1 MGNNTSSESNLIP
14 LKSNLTHLEDNS
26 NSSRQQQKTATL
38 SNQEPVF
45 TSKQVT
51 YRIPALIYISEDQTY
66 LAFAEKRKTKEDI
79 DADMLVMRRGSWK
92 DDKNE
97 VEWVSGHQL
106 LTSACLPNHRSMN
119 PCPVYEKDSKTLFL
133 FFVCVPNGVSE
144 YEQIRTNKSQ
154 GRLCYVTSKDAG
166 KTWSHT
172 TDLTAD
178 VIGEQV
184 KDWAPLAVGPGHGV
198 QMKSG
203 RLIIP
208 AYAYRYTGKPD
219 CTSCCCLSFCCFTPY
234 AFALYSDDKGRTW
247 KAGKQMDV
255 ESCECQMAEIIDDKG
270 TSTLYCNAR
279 TRLGYRMEAL
289 SYNSGEVFDNVLT
302 PNKLIETA
310 KGCQG
315 SVLSFVEQSSPLKT
329 WLLYSHPS
337 DPKMRV
343 NLGLYLNKSPLD
355 SSGWSEEPLLILHH
369 GPSAYSD
376 LVEYEPGHFACLL
389 ECRKEHENEE
399 IAFLLFELP
408 EKKM

>member
-1 MGNNTSSESNLIP
+1 MGNKTPSS
-14 LKSNLTHLEDNS
+14 S
-26 NSSRQQQKTATL
+26 NSKHGLKNINTTTIYK
-38 SNQEPVF
+38 QEEPQ
-45 TSKQVT
+45 SWCCCCKKQVS
-51 YRIPALIYISEDQTY
+51 YRIPALVYLSDDQTF
-66 LAFAEKRKTKEDI
+66 LAFAEKRKTLSDTSAEV
-79 DADMLVMRRGSWK
+79 LVMRRGTWNDGK
-92 DDKNE
+92 KIKE
-97 VEWVSGHQL
+97 VEWVSGHQV

-119 PCPVYEKDSKTLFL
+119 PCPVYERDSKTLFL
-133 FFVCVPNGVSE
+133 FFVCVPIGVSE
-144 YEQIRTNKSQ
+144 YEQIRTNKCQ

-184 KDWAPLAVGPGHGV
+184 KDWAPLAVGPGHGL
-198 QMKSG
+198 QLKSG

-208 AYAYRYTGKPD
+208 AYAYRYTGKSD

-234 AFALYSDDKGRTW
+234 ALAFYSDDKGSTW

-279 TRLGYRMEAL
+279 TRLGYRTEAL
-289 SYNSGEVFDNVLT
+289 SYNSGDAFDNVLT

-337 DPKMRV
+337 DPKKRV

-355 SSGWSEEPLLILHH
+355 SSGWPKEPLLILHH

-389 ECRKEHENEE
+389 ECGKEHDNEE

>member
-1 MGNNTSSESNLIP
+1 MGNKTPSS
-14 LKSNLTHLEDNS
+14 S
-26 NSSRQQQKTATL
+26 NSKHGLKNINTTTIYK
-38 SNQEPVF
+38 QEEPQ
-45 TSKQVT
+45 SWCCCCKKQVS
-51 YRIPALIYISEDQTY
+51 YRIPALVYLSDDQTF
-66 LAFAEKRKTKEDI
+66 LAFAEKRKTLSDTSAEV
-79 DADMLVMRRGSWK
+79 LVMRRGTWNDGK
-92 DDKNE
+92 KIKE
-97 VEWVSGHQL
+97 VEWVSGHQV

-119 PCPVYEKDSKTLFL
+119 PCPVYERDSKTLFL

-144 YEQIRTNKSQ
+144 YEQIRTNKCQ

-184 KDWAPLAVGPGHGV
+184 KDWAPLAVGPGHGL
-198 QMKSG
+198 QLKSG

-219 CTSCCCLSFCCFTPY
+219 CTSCCCLSFRCFTPY
-234 AFALYSDDKGRTW
+234 ALAFYSDDKGSTW

-279 TRLGYRMEAL
+279 TRLGYRTEAL
-289 SYNSGEVFDNVLT
+289 SSKPGEDFDNVLT
-302 PNKLIETA
+302 PNKLIETDQ
-310 KGCQG
+310 GCQG

-337 DPKMRV
+337 DPKKRV

-355 SSGWSEEPLLILHH
+355 SSGWSDEPLLILHH

-389 ECRKEHENEE
+389 ECGKEHENEE

>member
-1 MGNNTSSESNLIP
+1 MGNKTPSS
-14 LKSNLTHLEDNS
+14 S
-26 NSSRQQQKTATL
+26 NSKHGLKNINTTTIYK
-38 SNQEPVF
+38 QEEPQ
-45 TSKQVT
+45 SWCCCCKKQVS
-51 YRIPALIYISEDQTY
+51 YRIPALVYLSDDQTF
-66 LAFAEKRKTKEDI
+66 LAFAEKRKTLSDTSVEV
-79 DADMLVMRRGSWK
+79 LVMRRGTWNDGK
-92 DDKNE
+92 KIKE
-97 VEWVSGHQL
+97 VEWVSGHQVP
-106 LTSACLPNHRSMN
+106 TSACLPNHRSMN
-119 PCPVYEKDSKTLFL
+119 PCRVYERDSKTLFL

-144 YEQIRTNKSQ
+144 YEQIRTNKCQ

-178 VIGEQV
+178 VIGDQV

-198 QMKSG
+198 QLKSG

-234 AFALYSDDKGRTW
+234 AFAFYSDDKGSTW

-270 TSTLYCNAR
+270 TSTL
-279 TRLGYRMEAL
+279 
-289 SYNSGEVFDNVLT
+289 
-302 PNKLIETA
+302 
-310 KGCQG
+310 
-315 SVLSFVEQSSPLKT
+315 SPLKT

-337 DPKMRV
+337 DPKKRV

-355 SSGWSEEPLLILHH
+355 SSGWSDEPLLILHH

-389 ECRKEHENEE
+389 ECGKEHDNEE